1 MLLRTAFISLC
12 FVLLVGAAW
21 SSHPQEAQ
29 VDCPTLSVSCPLGR
43 DLPVVF
49 TATVSNVGSSQTLK
63 YYWAVSKGK
72 IKSGQGTRTIE
83 VDGSSTDSRGL
94 TATVE
99 VIGLPEGCGN
109 KASCAWSEH

>member
-12 FVLLVGAAW
+12 FVFLVGAAW
-21 SSHPQEAQ
+21 PSPWETQ
-29 VDCPTLSVSCPLGR
+29 VECPALSVSCPSAR
-43 DLPVVF
+43 DVTVTF
-49 TATVSNVGSSQTLK
+49 TATLSNVGSNQTIK
-63 YYWAVSKGK
+63 YYWTVSKGK

-83 VDGSSTDSRGL
+83 VDASSTDSRGL

-109 KASCAWSEH
+109 KASCSLSPH